1 MHESA
6 QLKLT
11 VAVSGSEE
19 SLERGGTVLMVAA
32 TIERKMIER
41 KMIERKMI
49 ERDRNRMI
57 Q

>member
-1 MHESA
+1 MDESA

-19 SLERGGTVLMVAA
+19 SLEQGGTVLIVGA
-32 TIERKMIER
+32 TIEQKMIEL
-41 KMIERKMI
+41 
-49 ERDRNRMI
+49 DRNRMI